1 LLIAAVTIAGSA
13 VGARAATARETSAN
27 WAGYVASEPGVR
39 FHKVSGSWVQPAASC
54 SAGAP
59 ANTAFWVGIGGY
71 HSSSRALA
79 QIGTEVDCTS
89 TGSPRYSAW
98 YEMIPSGSVDMPL
111 TVHPGDRVTASVAVT
126 GHRVRMRLHNVTT
139 NATFTKTLKAPTVD
153 LRSADWVLEAPSLC
167 DDSGVC
173 QVSQLANFGTFG
185 FSDASATT
193 TSGHTGLIADPA
205 WSATAIDLVPGSGP
219 DGGAGPN
226 IGVADGASASTGDL
240 SASGGAFDVAYR
252 TPATTAPAPTDGAT
266 LTLPVGP

>member
-1 LLIAAVTIAGSA
+1 
-13 VGARAATARETSAN
+13 
-27 WAGYVASEPGVR
+27 
-39 FHKVSGSWVQPAASC
+39 
-54 SAGAP
+54 
-59 ANTAFWVGIGGY
+59 
-71 HSSSRALA
+71 
-79 QIGTEVDCTS
+79 
-89 TGSPRYSAW
+89 
-98 YEMIPSGSVDMPL
+98 MPL

-126 GHRVRMRLHNVTT
+126 GRRVRMRLHNVTT

-240 SASGGAFDVAYR
+240 SASGGAFDDR
-252 TPATTAPAPTDGAT
+252 TRPHGRRDADFARWPLAAGRARQRLAAAVEP
-266 LTLPVGP
+266 LVS